1 MSEPMSNFT
10 PRAQQVLALAR
21 KEADRFHHN
30 YVGTEHLLLGLINLG
45 QGVAVNVLQKM
56 GLDLDSV
63 RQAVDEQVGLGPEAK
78 PSGNVPYTPRVKK
91 VLALAG
97 KEAKGLNHSYVG
109 TEHILLGL
117 LREGE
122 GVAARVLKSLD
133 VDVER
138 CRNEILSELD
148 PNFSSTEDE
157 EEASVVG
164 GGETEEKGKD
174 VKTPALKAFGRDL
187 TEIARKGEMD
197 PVVGREKEIRRV
209 TQVLC
214 RRTKNNPVLIGEAGV
229 GKTAIVEGLAQQIAS
244 GMVPE
249 NLIDKKVVTLDL
261 ALMVAGTKYRGQF
274 EERIKA
280 VMDEL
285 KKSKNIIIFIDELH
299 TIVGA
304 GAAEGAMDASNIFK
318 PALSRGELQCI
329 GATTLAE
336 YRKFIEKDSALDRR
350 FQSVKVEAPSVED
363 TVLILKGIRPKYE
376 EHHNV
381 NFSDKSLEAAAK
393 LTDRYVTGR
402 FLPDKAI
409 DAIDEAGARSR
420 METMQR
426 PPEIEQLSDEIK
438 EVCALKESAI
448 SDQNFEEAAE
458 ARDKEKKL
466 RAKRERVLEKWKKS
480 REEERATV
488 DEDDMLQV
496 VADWTGIPL
505 NRMEAKESKKLLKLE
520 EDLREHI
527 VGQDFATEVVAK
539 ALRRSRADLK
549 DPKRPI
555 GSFMFLG
562 PTGVGKTHLAKILA
576 ERIFGDQ
583 DALVQID
590 MSEYMEKHAV
600 SRMIGSP
607 PGYVGYE
614 EGGQLTE
621 AIRRKPYSV
630 ILFDEIEKAHPDVAQ
645 ILLQIL
651 EDGRRTDSLGRKV
664 DFRNTILIMT
674 SNVGAHILQRNT
686 SMGFAVGDADQNFEK
701 TKDKIMDEAKK
712 SFKPEFLNR
721 LTEIVIFRPLAKE
734 SMSSIVDLELDKVS
748 NRLKD
753 KKLKIEVSDEAKEF
767 LIEKGYDE
775 KLGAR
780 PLRRAVEK
788 YLEDTLAE
796 ELLSGNLRKNKP
808 ITVVLS
814 DDEEKGLCF
823 EQKKTGKDKVSVS
836 STSSEDDPK
845 EDKS

>member
-56 GLDLDSV
+56 GLDLDTV

-97 KEAKGLNHSYVG
+97 KEAKSLNHSYVG

-148 PNFSSTEDE
+148 PNFSSSE
-157 EEASVVG
+157 ESEASVVG
-164 GGETEEKGKD
+164 SGSAEEKGKD
-174 VKTPALKAFGRDL
+174 QKTPALKAFGRDL
-187 TEIARKGEMD
+187 TEIAKKGEMD
-197 PVVGREKEIRRV
+197 PVIGRENEIRRV

-249 NLIDKKVVTLDL
+249 NLLDKKVVTLDL

-285 KKSKNIIIFIDELH
+285 KKAKNIIIFIDEMH

-336 YRKFIEKDSALDRR
+336 YRKYIEKDSALDRR

-381 NFSDKSLEAAAK
+381 NFTDKALIAAAK
-393 LTDRYVTGR
+393 LTDRYVTGK

-409 DAIDEAGARSR
+409 DAVDEAGARSR
-420 METMQR
+420 MESLKR
-426 PPEIEQLSDEIK
+426 PPEIEKLSDEIK
-438 EVCALKESAI
+438 EVCTLKETAI

-480 REEERATV
+480 REEERASV

-496 VADWTGIPL
+496 IADWTGIPL

-520 EDLREHI
+520 SELRKQI
-527 VGQDFATEVVAK
+527 VGQDFATEVVSK

-562 PTGVGKTHLAKILA
+562 PTGVGKTHLAKVLA

-583 DALVQID
+583 DSLIQID

-607 PGYVGYE
+607 PGYVGHE

-621 AIRRKPYSV
+621 AIRRKPYAV

-651 EDGRRTDSLGRKV
+651 EDGRLTDSLGRKV

-674 SNVGAHILQRNT
+674 SNVGAHILQRN
-686 SMGFAVGDADQNFEK
+686 SSLGFSSGNSEDDFDN

-712 SFKPEFLNR
+712 TFKPEFLNR
-721 LTEIVIFRPLAKE
+721 LTEIVIFRPLVKE
-734 SMSSIVDLELDKVS
+734 SMRAIVDLELEKVTD
-748 NRLKD
+748 RLKD
-753 KKLKIEVSDEAKEF
+753 KKLKLVISDEVKEF
-767 LIEKGYDE
+767 LIEKGYDN

-788 YLEDTLAE
+788 YLEDSLAE
-796 ELLSGNLRKNKP
+796 EVLGGSLRKNKSIHVL
-808 ITVVLS
+808 IT
-814 DDEEKGLCF
+814 DN
-823 EQKKTGKDKVSVS
+823 
-836 STSSEDDPK
+836 DDPK
-845 EDKS
+845 LYFSQDEVAEKVSISAEDKNKEQKS

>member
-56 GLDLDSV
+56 GLDLDTV

-78 PSGNVPYTPRVKK
+78 PSGNVPYTPRVKT

-97 KEAKGLNHSYVG
+97 KEAKSLNHSYVG

-133 VDVER
+133 IDVER

-148 PNFSSTEDE
+148 PNFSSSE
-157 EEASVVG
+157 ESEASVVG
-164 GGETEEKGKD
+164 GGAPEEKGKD
-174 VKTPALKAFGRDL
+174 QKTPALKAFGRDL
-187 TEIARKGEMD
+187 TEIAKKGEMD
-197 PVVGREKEIRRV
+197 PVIGRENEIRRM

-249 NLIDKKVVTLDL
+249 NLLDKRVVTLDL

-285 KKSKNIIIFIDELH
+285 RKAKNIIIFIDELH

-336 YRKFIEKDSALDRR
+336 YRKYIEKDSALDRR

-363 TVLILKGIRPKYE
+363 TILILKGIRPKYE

-381 NFSDKSLEAAAK
+381 NFTDKSLAAAAK

-420 METMQR
+420 METLKR
-426 PPEIEQLSDEIK
+426 PPEIENLSDEIK
-438 EVCALKESAI
+438 EICAAKESAI

-458 ARDKEKKL
+458 SRDKEKKL
-466 RAKRERVLEKWKKS
+466 RAKRERVLESWKKS
-480 REEERATV
+480 RDEKRASV

-496 VADWTGIPL
+496 IADWTGIPL

-520 EDLREHI
+520 SELRKLI
-527 VGQDFATEVVAK
+527 IGQDFATEVVSK

-562 PTGVGKTHLAKILA
+562 PTGVGKTHLAKVLA

-583 DALVQID
+583 ESLIQID

-607 PGYVGYE
+607 PGYVGHE

-621 AIRRKPYSV
+621 AIRRKPYAV

-651 EDGRRTDSLGRKV
+651 EDGRLTDSLGRKV

-674 SNVGAHILQRNT
+674 SNVGAHILQRN
-686 SMGFAVGDADQNFEK
+686 SSLGFSAGNADDDFDK
-701 TKDKIMDEAKK
+701 IKDKIMDEAKK

-721 LTEIVIFRPLAKE
+721 LTEIVIFRPLIKE
-734 SMSSIVDLELDKVS
+734 SMRAIVDLELKKVTD
-748 NRLKD
+748 RLKD
-753 KKLKIEVSDEAKEF
+753 KKLKLHISDDVKEF
-767 LIEKGYDE
+767 LIEKGYDS

-788 YLEDTLAE
+788 YLEDSLAE
-796 ELLSGNLRKNKP
+796 EVLSGNLRKNKS
-808 ITVVLS
+808 IRVLLTE
-814 DDEEKGLCF
+814 DEEPSLYFSQEETDK
-823 EQKKTGKDKVSVS
+823 KVSVS
-836 STSSEDDPK
+836 PSSKE
-845 EDKS
+845 EDKQSDS

>member
-56 GLDLDSV
+56 GLDLDTV

-97 KEAKGLNHSYVG
+97 KEAKSLNHSYVG

-148 PNFSSTEDE
+148 PNFSSSE
-157 EEASVVG
+157 ESEPSVVG
-164 GGETEEKGKD
+164 SGSTEEKGKD
-174 VKTPALKAFGRDL
+174 QKTPALKAFGRDL
-187 TEIARKGEMD
+187 TEIAKKGEMD
-197 PVVGREKEIRRV
+197 PVVGRENEIRRV

-249 NLIDKKVVTLDL
+249 NLLDKKVVTLDL

-285 KKSKNIIIFIDELH
+285 KKAKNIIIFIDEMH

-336 YRKFIEKDSALDRR
+336 YRKYIEKDSALDRR
-350 FQSVKVEAPSVED
+350 FQSVKVEAPSVDD

-381 NFSDKSLEAAAK
+381 NFTDKALVAAAK
-393 LTDRYVTGR
+393 LTDRYVTGK

-409 DAIDEAGARSR
+409 DAVDEAGARSR
-420 METMQR
+420 MESLKR
-426 PPEIEQLSDEIK
+426 PPEIEKLSDEIK
-438 EVCALKESAI
+438 EVCTIKETAI

-480 REEERATV
+480 REEERASV

-496 VADWTGIPL
+496 IADWTGIPL
-505 NRMEAKESKKLLKLE
+505 SRMEAKESKKLLKLE
-520 EDLREHI
+520 SELRKQI
-527 VGQDFATEVVAK
+527 VGQDFATEVVSK

-562 PTGVGKTHLAKILA
+562 PTGVGKTHLAKVLA

-583 DALVQID
+583 DSLIQID

-607 PGYVGYE
+607 PGYVGHE

-621 AIRRKPYSV
+621 AIRRKPYAV

-651 EDGRRTDSLGRKV
+651 EDGRLTDSLGRKV

-674 SNVGAHILQRNT
+674 SNVGAHILQRN
-686 SMGFAVGDADQNFEK
+686 SSLGFSSGNSEDDFDS

-712 SFKPEFLNR
+712 TFKPEFLNR
-721 LTEIVIFRPLAKE
+721 LTEIVIFRPLVKE
-734 SMSSIVDLELDKVS
+734 SMRAIVDLELEKVTA
-748 NRLKD
+748 RLKD
-753 KKLKIEVSDEAKEF
+753 KKLKLVISDQVKEF
-767 LIEKGYDE
+767 LIDKGYDN

-788 YLEDTLAE
+788 YLEDSLAE
-796 ELLSGNLRKNKP
+796 EVLGGSLRKNKSIHVL
-808 ITVVLS
+808 ITDN
-814 DDEEKGLCF
+814 DDPKLYFSQDEVSE
-823 EQKKTGKDKVSVS
+823 KVSVS
-836 STSSEDDPK
+836 T
-845 EDKS
+845 EDKNKDQKSS

>member
-148 PNFSSTEDE
+148 PNFSSNEDE
-157 EEASVVG
+157 EETSVVG

-651 EDGRRTDSLGRKV
+651 EDGRLTDSLGRKV

-814 DDEEKGLCF
+814 DDDEKGLCF

>member
-56 GLDLDSV
+56 GLDLDTV

-133 VDVER
+133 VDVDR

-148 PNFSSTEDE
+148 PNFSSSE
-157 EEASVVG
+157 ESEASVAG
-164 GGETEEKGKD
+164 NLGSDEKGKD
-174 VKTPALKAFGRDL
+174 MKTPALKAFGRDL
-187 TEIARKGEMD
+187 TEIAKKGEMD
-197 PVVGREKEIRRV
+197 PVVGREKEIHRV

-229 GKTAIVEGLAQQIAS
+229 GKTAIVEGLAQQISS
-244 GMVPE
+244 GLVPE
-249 NLIDKKVVTLDL
+249 NLLDKKVVTLDL

-285 KKSKNIIIFIDELH
+285 KKSKNIIIFIDEMH

-329 GATTLAE
+329 GATTLSE
-336 YRKFIEKDSALDRR
+336 YRKHIEKDSALARR
-350 FQSVKVEAPSVED
+350 FQSVKVDAPSVDD
-363 TVLILKGIRPKYE
+363 TILILKGIRSKYE

-381 NFSDKSLEAAAK
+381 SFTDKSLVAAAK

-420 METMQR
+420 MDSLKR
-426 PPEIEQLSDEIK
+426 PPEIEKLSDEIK
-438 EVCALKESAI
+438 EVCTLKESAI
-448 SDQNFEEAAE
+448 SDQKFEEAAE

-466 RAKRERVLEKWKKS
+466 RAKRERVLENWKKM
-480 REEERATV
+480 REEKRSSV

-520 EDLREHI
+520 EELREQL

-583 DALVQID
+583 DSLVQID

-621 AIRRKPYSV
+621 AIRRKPYAV
-630 ILFDEIEKAHPDVAQ
+630 ILFDEIEKAHPDIAQ

-651 EDGRRTDSLGRKV
+651 EDGRLTDSLGRKV

-674 SNVGAHILQRNT
+674 SNVGAHILQRGT
-686 SMGFAVGDADQNFEK
+686 SMGFSVGGDEQDFEN
-701 TKDKIMDEAKK
+701 TKSKIMDEAKK
-712 SFKPEFLNR
+712 TFKPEFLNR
-721 LTEIVIFRPLAKE
+721 LTEMVIFRPLAKE
-734 SMSSIVDLELDKVS
+734 SMRSIVDLELGKLS
-748 NRLKD
+748 ERLLE
-753 KKLKIEVSDEAKEF
+753 KKLKLRISDDVKEF
-767 LIEKGYDE
+767 LIEKGYDK

-788 YLEDTLAE
+788 YLEDKLAE
-796 ELLSGNLRKNKP
+796 ELLSGNLRKSKP
-808 ITVVLS
+808 IDVLL
-814 DDEEKGLCF
+814 DEDNEDEVKF
-823 EQKKTGKDKVSVS
+823 VQDSGKDKVSIPS
-836 STSSEDDPK
+836 SD
-845 EDKS
+845 EDKKKSDS